1 MSITKISILG
11 AGSWGSALAVAFG
24 KVIPITL
31 WSYNK
36 DQVDLINR
44 TRGNV
49 GYLIEPVKFPNNVV
63 ATNDLEQALRSELL
77 VIATPLKAFRGIL
90 QRINELSLDKCPDII
105 WVCKGLELQTGLFP
119 HQIAKEILGENR
131 HNVGAL
137 MGPSFANEIAQGK
150 PAAVVLSSYNIN
162 FTTYWINKLSSVPNL
177 RIYSNNDLIGSE
189 VGGAVKNIMAI
200 AIGISDGLE
209 LGQNA
214 RAALITRGLCELVQL
229 VEAMGGLADT
239 AYGLTGIGDLILTC
253 IGNLSRNRQVGL
265 ELVKGNSL
273 DVTLKNLGHVAEG
286 VPSTLE
292 IHKLGI
298 KLRLNLPII
307 DCVYSILYK
316 DTPLIN
322 AVDMLMSRAPK
333 SELQK

>member
-11 AGSWGSALAVAFG
+11 AGSWGSSLAVAFG
-24 KVIPITL
+24 KVLQVTL

-49 GYLIEPVKFPNNVV
+49 GYLIESVKFPTNVA
-63 ATNDLEQALRSELL
+63 ATNDLELALQSELL
-77 VIATPLKAFRGIL
+77 IIAIPLKAFREIL
-90 QRINELSLDKCPDII
+90 QRINELCLNKCPDIV
-105 WVCKGLELQTGLFP
+105 WACKGLELQTGLFP
-119 HQIAKEILGENR
+119 HQIAKEIFGENR

-150 PAAVVLSSYNIN
+150 PAAIVLSSYNID
-162 FTTYWINKLSSVPNL
+162 FTTYWIEKLNSVPNL

-189 VGGAVKNIMAI
+189 VGSAVKNIMAI

-229 VEAMGGLADT
+229 VEAMGGLANT

-253 IGNLSRNRQVGL
+253 IGDLSRNRQVGL

-273 DVTLKNLGHVAEG
+273 DSTLKNLGHVAEG
-286 VPSTLE
+286 VPATLE
-292 IHKLGI
+292 IHKLGVE
-298 KLRLNLPII
+298 LGLSLPII
-307 DCVYSILYK
+307 DCIYNILYK
-316 DTPLIN
+316 GTPLVSAI
-322 AVDMLMSRAPK
+322 DMLMNRAPK
-333 SELQK
+333 SEI